1 MKIYH
6 TEPDYRNPSKF
17 LPQHPCRVQV
27 SGPSGSGKTN
37 FLLNVLLDK
46 DQPFDEIIVFYTL
59 SQPKYKLLKKE
70 SKVPVTFHEGI
81 PEGDAGDKIMKHLES
96 NNRSNKQSCL
106 VFDDLQAQLTNSKW
120 ASALATGGVHHLN
133 LSVYTLLQQV
143 FVNRTQRL
151 QTDWLV
157 LFAFESDKT
166 AVMSLARQ
174 LHPTAP
180 NEIMAM
186 YTQATETRPHG
197 WFGIDL
203 KAAQRGE
210 PLLKYR
216 DASFSRVFDLSLIK
230 TSNAK

>member
-1 MKIYH
+1 MKVFH
-6 TEPDYRNPSKF
+6 TEPDYKNPSKF
-17 LPQHPCRVQV
+17 LPQHPCRVQI

-37 FLLNVLLDK
+37 WLLNVLLDK
-46 DQPFDEIIVFYTL
+46 DQPYDEIIVFYTL
-59 SQPKYKLLKKE
+59 SQPKYKLLKKQ
-70 SKVPVTFHEGI
+70 SKVPVSFYEGM
-81 PEGDAGDKIMKHLES
+81 PENEAGDKIMAHLEA
-96 NNRSNKQSCL
+96 NNKAQKQTCL
-106 VFDDLQAQLTNSKW
+106 VFDDLQAQLTTSKW

-174 LHPTAP
+174 LMPQNP
-180 NEIMAM
+180 NLIMGM
-186 YTQATETRPHG
+186 YAQATEARPHG

-216 DASFSRVFDLSLIK
+216 DASFSRVFDPSLVK
-230 TSNAK
+230 TASAQ

>member
-1 MKIYH
+1 MQVYH

-37 FLLNVLLDK
+37 FLLQCCLHK
-46 DQPFDEIIVFYTL
+46 DQPWDEVIVFYTL
-59 SQPKYKLLKKE
+59 AQPKYEILQKQFKG
-70 SKVPVTFHEGI
+70 PVTFHQGI
-81 PEGDAGDKIMKHLES
+81 PEGEDGELIMAHLRK
-96 NNRSNKQSCL
+96 NNKAKKQTCL
-106 VFDDLQAQLTNSKW
+106 VFDDLQADLERSKW

-133 LSVYTLLQQV
+133 LSVFTLLQQV

-151 QTDWLV
+151 QTDWIV

-166 AVMSLARQ
+166 AIVALARQ
-174 LHPTAP
+174 LHPTEP
-180 NEIMAM
+180 GLIMKM
-186 YTQATETRPHG
+186 YEQAVTSRKHG

-210 PLLKYR
+210 PLMKYR
-216 DASFSRVFDLSLIK
+216 DSSFSRVFDPSLIK
-230 TSNAK
+230 SKTM